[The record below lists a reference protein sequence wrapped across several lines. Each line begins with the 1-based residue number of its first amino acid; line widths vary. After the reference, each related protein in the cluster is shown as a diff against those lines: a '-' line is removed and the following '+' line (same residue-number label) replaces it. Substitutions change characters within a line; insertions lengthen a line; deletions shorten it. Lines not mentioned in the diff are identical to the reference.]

1 MSAFGLFIAALAM
14 VVGIIVGYVIRKV
27 SYEKQIAQAHNSA
40 EGIIAAAKKDAAT
53 AKKEAILEA
62 KEESHRYRESVEQEL
77 KKRRD

>member
-40 EGIIAAAKKDAAT
+40 EGIIAAAKKM
-53 AKKEAILEA
+53 L
-62 KEESHRYRESVEQEL
+62 RRP
-77 KKRRD
+77 KRGYFRGQRRKSQISGKCGARA